1 VARHYF
7 HCTDG
12 HSLVVDRR
20 GRVARSKRQIAG
32 VATLVACDLMRD
44 APASVVWDGWVVSVQ
59 DRRGYMVDV
68 VPFPAGRA

>member
-1 VARHYF
+1 
-7 HCTDG
+7 
-12 HSLVVDRR
+12 
-20 GRVARSKRQIAG
+20 VARSKRQIAG